1 MTQVRVGL
9 APSSAR
15 TQPEIPDMTAAPQ
28 AGARAVPYRPDWRRA
43 AEMLAQG
50 HTAVEV
56 ARTLPCS
63 RSQLSRKRNHDP
75 QFQAWIAKYQ
85 HEDLTPDG
93 RMARLRRAWDV
104 GIEKAVGKGDVRI
117 LLWLADRLN
126 LVAPPSEQTPGGEL
140 RDILSGLSPEE
151 LREFQDLGDPDQ
163 GDAAQNAGD
172 LAQPEPAR
180 TTTSSPAR

>member
-1 MTQVRVGL
+1 
-9 APSSAR
+9 
-15 TQPEIPDMTAAPQ
+15 MTAAPE

-50 HTAVEV
+50 HTVIEV

-75 QFQAWIAKYQ
+75 LFQAWIAKYQ
-85 HEDLTPDG
+85 HEDLTPDR

-104 GIEKAVGKGDVRI
+104 AIEKAVGKGEVRI

-140 RDILSGLSPEE
+140 RDILNGLSPEE

-163 GDAAQNAGD
+163 GDAAQVPAP
-172 LAQPEPAR
+172 QSEPAR

>member
-1 MTQVRVGL
+1 MTV
-9 APSSAR
+9 AP
-15 TQPEIPDMTAAPQ
+15 E
-28 AGARAVPYRPDWRRA
+28 AGARAVPYRPDWHRA

-85 HEDLTPDG
+85 QEDLSPDQ
-93 RMARLRRAWDV
+93 RIARLRRAWDAA
-104 GIEKAVGKGDVRI
+104 IEKAVGKGEVRI

-126 LVAPPSEQTPGGEL
+126 LVTPPSEQTPGGEL
-140 RDILSGLSPEE
+140 QDILKGLSPEE

-163 GDAAQNAGD
+163 GVVAQNAGD

>member
-1 MTQVRVGL
+1 
-9 APSSAR
+9 
-15 TQPEIPDMTAAPQ
+15 
-28 AGARAVPYRPDWRRA
+28 
-43 AEMLAQG
+43 
-50 HTAVEV
+50 
-56 ARTLPCS
+56 
-63 RSQLSRKRNHDP
+63 
-75 QFQAWIAKYQ
+75 
-85 HEDLTPDG
+85 
-93 RMARLRRAWDV
+93 MARLRRAWDV